1 MHPRLKRNICFSA
14 GETIYHPPITRDK
27 HSDISSRSK
36 DEVQTNSVCP
46 RADVDGYS
54 EGLRKK
60 NFHII
65 HQVCCFFFPPHSGT
79 LTRTCSSLALGED
92 SRSVLTEPRVCFYC
106 LKGLGFAALV
116 LPLDLL
122 RMTVIQWRS
131 GRVVSSLSK
140 GKRPHLNVK
149 I

>member
-36 DEVQTNSVCP
+36 DEVRTNSVCP

-54 EGLRKK
+54 EGLRKE

-65 HQVCCFFFPPHSGT
+65 HQVGFFFPHSET
-79 LTRTCSSLALGED
+79 ITCSCSSLASGED
-92 SRSVLTEPRVCFYC
+92 TRSVLTEPHVCFYC

-131 GRVVSSLSK
+131 VRVVFSLSK
-140 GKRPHLNVK
+140 GKLPHLNVK